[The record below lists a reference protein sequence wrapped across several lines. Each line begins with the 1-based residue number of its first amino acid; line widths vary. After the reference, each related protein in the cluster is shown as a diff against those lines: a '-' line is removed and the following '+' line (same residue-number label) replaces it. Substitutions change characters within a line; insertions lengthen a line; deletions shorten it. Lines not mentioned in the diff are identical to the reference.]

1 MVHRAGGEMR
11 EKNLKYRYARIRIAK
26 KRLRESEH
34 GVAST
39 VGTIMA
45 LMVFL
50 AFLSMF
56 TTQYIPI
63 WMQDNEVQYM
73 NQVENDMSRLKS
85 NIDILVVNNVVDFT
99 LYSPISM
106 VSGYVPVFA
115 EPTHGTL
122 SFEPNKGMI
131 NVTYNYTYNTSTT
144 PPAPVRYSTNF
155 TGGMISL
162 YAPNRYYVAQTIA
175 YENGAIIVSQGPDKQ
190 VITGGPPVTVEK
202 KGFYK
207 NFTIALYSL
216 LGQPASGYAEGTKGI
231 YTSLVYVERFN
242 QRFYED
248 WNLTDNVTMEIQ
260 TKYPKAWYDY
270 YTKIFTKGNLTN
282 NTDYTIS
289 TPVEVTPN
297 SGYYRFT
304 ITLYNL
310 TDFTIVKASI
320 KTSIEGTGG

>member
-1 MVHRAGGEMR
+1 MKSLFTGGEMR
-11 EKNLKYRYARIRIAK
+11 LPEFNQYKEMLEARRK
-26 KRLRESEH
+26 FRDSRT

-56 TTQYIPI
+56 TTQYIPL

-99 LYSPISM
+99 LYSPITM

-122 SFEPNKGMI
+122 TFQPNKGMI
-131 NVTYNYTYNTSTT
+131 NVIYNYSYNTSTT
-144 PPAPVRYSTNF
+144 PYTPIQYSTNL
-155 TGGMISL
+155 TGGYISL
-162 YAPNRYYVAQTIA
+162 HAPNRYYVAQTIV
-175 YENGAIIVSQGPDKQ
+175 YENGAIIVSQGLDKQ
-190 VITGGPPVTVEK
+190 VITGAPPVTAEK
-202 KGFYK
+202 KDIYK

-216 LGQPASGYAEGTKGI
+216 LGQAASGYAEGTKGI

-242 QRFYED
+242 QRFYEE
-248 WNLTDNVTMEIQ
+248 WNITDNVTIEFQ
-260 TKYPKAWYDY
+260 TAYPKAWCDFYNK
-270 YTKIFTKGNLTN
+270 TFAMHNFTSGV
-282 NTDYTIS
+282 DYTMS
-289 TPVEVTPN
+289 TPTLISE
-297 SGYYRFT
+297 GYYKFT
-304 ITLYNL
+304 ITVYNL
-310 TDFTIVKASI
+310 TDFTIVKSSI

>member
-1 MVHRAGGEMR
+1 MR
-11 EKNLKYRYARIRIAK
+11 GITLTTQYTRRMKAR
-26 KRLRESEH
+26 KRLRISQA

-56 TTQYIPI
+56 TTQYVPI

-99 LYSPISM
+99 LYSPITM

-122 SFEPNKGMI
+122 TFQPNQGMI
-131 NVTYNYTYNTSTT
+131 NVRYNYSYNTSTT
-144 PPAPVRYSTNF
+144 PYTPIQYSTNL
-155 TGGMISL
+155 TGGSISL

-175 YENGAIIVSQGPDKQ
+175 YENGAIIVSQGVDKQ
-190 VITGGPPVTVEK
+190 VITGSPPVTAEK
-202 KGFYK
+202 KGIYK

-248 WNLTDNVTMEIQ
+248 WNITDNVTIEFQ
-260 TKYPKAWYDY
+260 TKYPYAWMEYYNKTFAKAN
-270 YTKIFTKGNLTN
+270 FTAG
-282 NTDYTIS
+282 TDYAITGLS
-289 TPVEVTPN
+289 AL
-297 SGYYRFT
+297 SQGYYKFT
-304 ITLYNL
+304 ITIYGL
-310 TDFTIVKASI
+310 TDFTIVKA
-320 KTSIEGTGG
+320 TVRASIEGSGG

>member
-1 MVHRAGGEMR
+1 MR
-11 EKNLKYRYARIRIAK
+11 ETTLTNRCSQNLRAR
-26 KRLRESEH
+26 KRLRASH
-34 GVAST
+34 RGVAST

-73 NQVENDMSRLKS
+73 NQVENDMARLKS

-106 VSGYVPVFA
+106 VSGYVPVFS

-122 SFEPNKGMI
+122 SFQPSQGMI
-131 NVTYNYTYNTSTT
+131 NVTYNYTYNTTTT
-144 PPAPVRYSTNF
+144 PYTPVRYSTNL
-155 TGGMISL
+155 TGGSISL

-190 VITGGPPVTVEK
+190 VITGSPPVTAEK
-202 KGFYK
+202 KGIYK

-216 LGQPASGYAEGTKGI
+216 VGQPASGYAEGTKGV
-231 YTSLVYVERFN
+231 YTSLVYVERFT

-248 WNLTDNVTMEIQ
+248 WNLTDNVTIEFQ
-260 TKYPKAWYDY
+260 TKYPYAWMQYYNKTFAKAN
-270 YTKIFTKGNLTN
+270 FTAG
-282 NTDYTIS
+282 TDYTITGFS
-289 TPVEVTPN
+289 QISP
-297 SGYYRFT
+297 GYYRFM

-310 TDFTIVKASI
+310 TDFTIVRAMV